1 MWNNIIKGNYKIMTK
16 FDNDDDGFQKAY
28 DWYLTKGSN
37 KTGKSHHP
45 TMWHGGTGSSSEDYV
60 L

>member
-1 MWNNIIKGNYKIMTK
+1 MTK
-16 FDNDDDGFQKAY
+16 FDNDYDGFQKAY

-45 TMWHGGTGSSSEDYV
+45 TM
-60 L
+60 